1 MASDENPLEA
11 ERRDIE
17 AALRGGLPTDWE
29 QRAYEDGDVRR
40 VVAALQAV
48 APDDLAAK
56 LRIAGFTLTPY
67 VHPEDINIVAIHHHM
82 THEQPRMLFLHYWGR
97 GSVEKLAQGLKKTLD
112 AQKAVPAPQHQHP

>member
-11 ERRDIE
+11 ERREIE

-67 VHPEDINIVAIHHHM
+67 VHPEDTDI
-82 THEQPRMLFLHYWGR
+82 EQACHTCMYYEPHRRYCNLPELKLG
-97 GSVEKLAQGLKKTLD
+97 VE
-112 AQKAVPAPQHQHP
+112 PQWSCILWRI